1 MLVKRS
7 VLAYLLVMSA
17 AATAYTQTPAT
28 PPSGTIPTVEVDP
41 IRCWWRTGTGAVRV
55 GEIFD
60 LTLTCA
66 VLDNEDVQVVP
77 DETHLGA
84 AVVALAPFEV
94 VRGAPPSRLRSGQR
108 QFFQYQ
114 YTLRII
120 NPDAIGKDVRVPD
133 VVIHYKVNSRIAAN
147 TALEGRDLTYVLPP
161 QSVRVTSMV
170 PADAIDIRDATG
182 ASFAAVDALS
192 LRAGTLEIVAL
203 TCVVLGALF
212 VVVALARLA
221 RRARKRTPADE
232 RLLTP
237 RAVAGAAL
245 RELAAV
251 QRERE
256 RERERDGWTDRLA
269 GRALAATRIA
279 AACAIG
285 RPVSQRPAGAT
296 TPEEG
301 QLLAT
306 AWRGK
311 PRALSTPVTA
321 GDVQRAASREP
332 DRQPILGNLTD
343 ALTTFSETQYGRA
356 TALDQT
362 ALDAALASAVAATGR
377 VKAEHSWL
385 KTVLRQFF
393 RSRPAVESRA

>member
-1 MLVKRS
+1 MLLRRS
-7 VLAYLLVMSA
+7 VLVYLLVMSA
-17 AATAYTQTPAT
+17 AAAAYTQTPAT

-41 IRCWWRTGTGAVRV
+41 IRCWWRTSTGAVRV
-55 GEIFD
+55 GELFD

-66 VLDNEDVQVVP
+66 VLDNEDVQIVA

-84 AVVALAPFEV
+84 AVIALAPFEV
-94 VRGAPPSRLRSGQR
+94 VRGTPPSRLRSGQR

-133 VVIHYKVNSRIAAN
+133 VVIHYKVNSRVAAN

-170 PADAIDIRDATG
+170 PADATDIRDATG

-192 LRAGTLEIVAL
+192 LRAGTLEIVAVM
-203 TCVVLGALF
+203 CAVLGALL

-232 RLLTP
+232 RLLTT
-237 RAVAGAAL
+237 RAVAAAAM

-251 QRERE
+251 QRERD
-256 RERERDGWTDRLA
+256 RDGWTDQLA
-269 GRALAATRIA
+269 GRALAATRVA

-285 RPVSQRPAGAT
+285 RPVNQRPADT
-296 TPEEG
+296 TAPEEG
-301 QLLAT
+301 RILAA

-311 PRALSTPVTA
+311 SRSLSTPVTA
-321 GDVQRAASREP
+321 GDVQRAAARDP
-332 DRQPILGNLTD
+332 DRQPILGNLAD
-343 ALTTFSETQYGRA
+343 ALTTFSERQYGRA

-362 ALDAALASAVAATGR
+362 ALDAALASANAAAGR

-385 KTVLRQFF
+385 KTLLRQF
-393 RSRPAVESRA
+393 SRGRTAVESRA